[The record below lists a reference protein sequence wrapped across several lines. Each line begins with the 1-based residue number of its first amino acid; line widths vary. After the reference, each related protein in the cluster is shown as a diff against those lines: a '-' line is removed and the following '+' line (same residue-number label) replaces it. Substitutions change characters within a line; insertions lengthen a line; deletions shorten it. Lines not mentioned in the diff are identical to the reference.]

1 MLKVQSHGEMN
12 LLDCL
17 RSSGILL
24 ESPCNGKGICGKCKV
39 KILSGAVSAL
49 TEQEKRYLTREE
61 IAGGIRLAC
70 LTIPQGE
77 VELNEQGLLQ
87 EKPNNVLGGEAVHVE
102 LNPLLT
108 VEQVDVTKPT
118 LENGYSLSRAM
129 GDTLLRE
136 AAPPLSL
143 LEKLPGLAQ
152 EKHLWKVSYAGKNI
166 DLVKQPER
174 YGLAVDIGTTTV
186 AVSLIDLATGDVRA
200 EEGFVNPQKAFGLD
214 VLSRI
219 HYDMEHTNGV
229 LELRRVIV
237 ERLQKAAEEMVKR
250 ANVALDAIYEVVVGA
265 NATMLHAL
273 LGIPLK
279 SLGTA
284 PYSSVFTQP
293 VTVLAKELGFALHDQ
308 TRLYCIP
315 SVSTFIGG
323 DIVSGVLASQLDRAE
338 DTVLLV
344 DIGTNGEIVL
354 SQKGRM
360 YSCSCAAGPA
370 LEGMNISC
378 GMRAEPGAVEHV
390 TLGDEGVQLK
400 TISNLPPVG
409 LCGSGLLEAISQ
421 VVEKGIV
428 GKTGRIVAESAFVD
442 TDEDG
447 KRRVV
452 LDRER
457 SIYLTQ
463 SDIRQV
469 QFCKGAILSGILTLM
484 QRLGLEEREIDR
496 VIVAGQFG
504 KHLNPESL
512 TGAGLIPASLKER
525 ISYIGNSS
533 MMGAH
538 LCLLNQNERRRAEE
552 VAKNIEYIELSVS
565 PGYEKLFTKCLQFE
579 CP

>member
-39 KILSGAVSAL
+39 KILNGAVSAL

-61 IAGGIRLAC
+61 IAGGIRLVC

-219 HYDMEHTNGV
+219 HYDKEHT
-229 LELRRVIV
+229 
-237 ERLQKAAEEMVKR
+237 KR
-250 ANVALDAIYEVVVGA
+250 
-265 NATMLHAL
+265 
-273 LGIPLK
+273 
-279 SLGTA
+279 
-284 PYSSVFTQP
+284 
-293 VTVLAKELGFALHDQ
+293 
-308 TRLYCIP
+308 
-315 SVSTFIGG
+315 
-323 DIVSGVLASQLDRAE
+323 
-338 DTVLLV
+338 
-344 DIGTNGEIVL
+344 
-354 SQKGRM
+354 
-360 YSCSCAAGPA
+360 
-370 LEGMNISC
+370 
-378 GMRAEPGAVEHV
+378 
-390 TLGDEGVQLK
+390 
-400 TISNLPPVG
+400 
-409 LCGSGLLEAISQ
+409 
-421 VVEKGIV
+421 
-428 GKTGRIVAESAFVD
+428 
-442 TDEDG
+442 
-447 KRRVV
+447 V
-452 LDRER
+452 LDLPRVNE
-457 SIYLTQ
+457 
-463 SDIRQV
+463 
-469 QFCKGAILSGILTLM
+469 
-484 QRLGLEEREIDR
+484 DR
-496 VIVAGQFG
+496 
-504 KHLNPESL
+504 
-512 TGAGLIPASLKER
+512 
-525 ISYIGNSS
+525 
-533 MMGAH
+533 
-538 LCLLNQNERRRAEE
+538 
-552 VAKNIEYIELSVS
+552 
-565 PGYEKLFTKCLQFE
+565 
-579 CP
+579 

>member
-39 KILSGAVSAL
+39 KILSGTVSAL

-108 VEQVDVTKPT
+108 VEQIDVTKPT
-118 LENGYSLSRAM
+118 LENGYSLSQAM

-152 EKHLWKVSYAGKNI
+152 EKHLWKVSYAGKTI
-166 DLVKQPER
+166 DIVKQPER

-250 ANVALDAIYEVVVGA
+250 ANVTLDAIYEVVVGA

-293 VTVLAKELGFALHDQ
+293 ITALAKELGFALHDQ

-338 DTVLLV
+338 DTALLV

-390 TLGDEGVQLK
+390 TLGDEGVQLQ

-428 GKTGRIVAESAFVD
+428 GKTGRIASESALVN
-442 TDEDG
+442 TDEEG

-452 LDRER
+452 LDGER
-457 SIYLTQ
+457 NIYLTQ

-512 TGAGLIPASLKER
+512 TGAGLIPVSLKER

>member
-39 KILSGAVSAL
+39 KILNGAVSAL

-229 LELRRVIV
+229 LELRRIIV
-237 ERLQKAAEEMVKR
+237 ERLQKAAEER
-250 ANVALDAIYEVVVGA
+250 
-265 NATMLHAL
+265 L
-273 LGIPLK
+273 LLPRHPPK
-279 SLGTA
+279 
-284 PYSSVFTQP
+284 
-293 VTVLAKELGFALHDQ
+293 
-308 TRLYCIP
+308 
-315 SVSTFIGG
+315 
-323 DIVSGVLASQLDRAE
+323 
-338 DTVLLV
+338 
-344 DIGTNGEIVL
+344 
-354 SQKGRM
+354 QK
-360 YSCSCAAGPA
+360 
-370 LEGMNISC
+370 I
-378 GMRAEPGAVEHV
+378 
-390 TLGDEGVQLK
+390 
-400 TISNLPPVG
+400 
-409 LCGSGLLEAISQ
+409 
-421 VVEKGIV
+421 
-428 GKTGRIVAESAFVD
+428 
-442 TDEDG
+442 
-447 KRRVV
+447 
-452 LDRER
+452 
-457 SIYLTQ
+457 
-463 SDIRQV
+463 
-469 QFCKGAILSGILTLM
+469 
-484 QRLGLEEREIDR
+484 
-496 VIVAGQFG
+496 
-504 KHLNPESL
+504 
-512 TGAGLIPASLKER
+512 
-525 ISYIGNSS
+525 
-533 MMGAH
+533 
-538 LCLLNQNERRRAEE
+538 
-552 VAKNIEYIELSVS
+552 
-565 PGYEKLFTKCLQFE
+565 
-579 CP
+579 

>member
-39 KILSGAVSAL
+39 KILNGAVSAL

-229 LELRRVIV
+229 LELRRIIV

-284 PYSSVFTQP
+284 PYSSLFTRP

>member
-39 KILSGAVSAL
+39 KILNGAVSAL

-229 LELRRVIV
+229 LELRRIIV

-360 YSCSCAAGPA
+360 YSCSCAAGAKLDAKRGQMVFQQGQHVCRLIGVRIHPPGLVGAGVEAEA
-370 LEGMNISC
+370 LEPRQRRGL
-378 GMRAEPGAVEHV
+378 VH
-390 TLGDEGVQLK
+390 GVQQAAQ
-400 TISNLPPVG
+400 G
-409 LCGSGLLEAISQ
+409 LGAAGEIPLGRDVP
-421 VVEKGIV
+421 VVE
-428 GKTGRIVAESAFVD
+428 VAAP
-442 TDEDG
+442 
-447 KRRVV
+447 
-452 LDRER
+452 
-457 SIYLTQ
+457 
-463 SDIRQV
+463 
-469 QFCKGAILSGILTLM
+469 
-484 QRLGLEEREIDR
+484 
-496 VIVAGQFG
+496 VAGGQKLF
-504 KHLNPESL
+504 
-512 TGAGLIPASLKER
+512 
-525 ISYIGNSS
+525 
-533 MMGAH
+533 AH
-538 LCLLNQNERRRAEE
+538 LC
-552 VAKNIEYIELSVS
+552 VSVQYGDAGAAFGGLRCRQRS
-565 PGYEKLFTKCLQFE
+565 GQTRCAAA
-579 CP
+579 

>member
-77 VELNEQGLLQ
+77 VELDEQGLLQ

-108 VEQVDVTKPT
+108 VEQIDVTKPT

-143 LEKLPGLAQ
+143 LEKLPGLTQ
-152 EKHLWKVSYAGKNI
+152 EKHLWKVSYAGKTI

-186 AVSLIDLATGDVRA
+186 AVSLIDFATGNVRA

-250 ANVALDAIYEVVVGA
+250 VNVALDAIYEVVVGA

-338 DTVLLV
+338 DTALLV

-390 TLGDEGVQLK
+390 TLGDEGVQLQ

-428 GKTGRIVAESAFVD
+428 GKTGRIASESALVN
-442 TDEDG
+442 TDEEG

-452 LDRER
+452 LDGER
-457 SIYLTQ
+457 NIYLTQ

-484 QRLGLEEREIDR
+484 QRLGLEDREIDR

-512 TGAGLIPASLKER
+512 IGAGLIPASLKER

-565 PGYEKLFTKCLQFE
+565 PGYEKLFTKCLQFGGR
-579 CP
+579 